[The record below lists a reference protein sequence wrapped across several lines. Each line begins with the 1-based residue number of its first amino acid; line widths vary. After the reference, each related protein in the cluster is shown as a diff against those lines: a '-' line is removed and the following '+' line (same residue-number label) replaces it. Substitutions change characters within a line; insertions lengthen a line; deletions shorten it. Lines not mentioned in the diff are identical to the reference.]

1 MSFSGAIQLAEN
13 DNVATAVETVEPHAS
28 VAVRLAGHA
37 SSVEVRER
45 IPFGFKLAIRAI
57 PKGAHVTK
65 YGQSI
70 GLESRDIAVGDLVH
84 VHNLEG
90 NRGRGDLSSR

>member
-1 MSFSGAIQLAEN
+1 MSFSGAIQLAEK
-13 DNVATAVETVEPHAS
+13 DNVATAVETVEPYAS

-37 SSVEVRER
+37 TSVQVRER

-65 YGQSI
+65 YGQS
-70 GLESRDIAVGDLVH
+70 
-84 VHNLEG
+84 
-90 NRGRGDLSSR
+90 SSK